1 MSHLYAILS
10 KTPFIEM
17 FDDQFLKDVLN
28 TDHIT
33 YKLFI

>member
-17 FDDQFLKDVLN
+17 FDDQFLKDILN
-28 TDHIT
+28 IDNIT
-33 YKLFI
+33 YKLFV